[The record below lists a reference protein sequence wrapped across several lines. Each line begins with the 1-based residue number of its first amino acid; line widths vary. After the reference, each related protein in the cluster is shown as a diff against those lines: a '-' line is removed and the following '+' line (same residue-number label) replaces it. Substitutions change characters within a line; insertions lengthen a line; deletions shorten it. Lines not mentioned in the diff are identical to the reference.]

1 GLYGRLE
8 TVQPLPPWHLAQP
21 PSMNSWRP
29 RAIAL
34 ESPSLEAWTGL
45 IVLTNALMSSQSLW
59 PHAAATGSSARS
71 LFDAP
76 GGALSV
82 TGVTASLSSWPQ
94 SATFAAVVIAP
105 RPPETPRVLAS
116 KSWISSLT
124 PVQLNMRCFCGPGPW
139 ENEPSIEVV

>member
-1 GLYGRLE
+1 MTFWRNVGRVNAAPPNAVAPPLAGLYGRLD

-21 PSMNSWRP
+21 PSANSCRP
-29 RAIAL
+29 RAMAWV
-34 ESPSLEAWTGL
+34 SPSLEAWTGL

-76 GGALSV
+76 SAALSA

-94 SATFAAVVIAP
+94 SVTTAAVV
-105 RPPETPRVLAS
+105 
-116 KSWISSLT
+116 
-124 PVQLNMRCFCGPGPW
+124 
-139 ENEPSIEVV
+139 